1 MVIEEANKNYLTGI
15 ATSVTTSFDMSAQ
28 YRLQRNALL
37 QASDWTQVSDCSLTE
52 EKKAEWQAYRQ
63 ELRDITAQ
71 ESWPK
76 PIWPS
81 APSK

>member
-1 MVIEEANKNYLTGI
+1 MIIEEPIKAYLT
-15 ATSVTTSFDMSAQ
+15 ASPVSVTTSFDMSAQ
-28 YRLQRNALL
+28 YRLKRNALL

-52 EKKAEWQAYRQ
+52 EKKAEWQSYRQ

-76 PIWPS
+76 PV
-81 APSK
+81 